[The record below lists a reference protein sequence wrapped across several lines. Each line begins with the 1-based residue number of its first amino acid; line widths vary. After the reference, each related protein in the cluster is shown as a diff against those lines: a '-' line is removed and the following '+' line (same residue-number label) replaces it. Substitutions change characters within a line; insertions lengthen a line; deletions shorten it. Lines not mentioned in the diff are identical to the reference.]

1 MNPRQR
7 RGILLM
13 IVAAI
18 GGVAV
23 FLTVVSYMSTLN
35 SELGTS
41 RTTLR
46 LTQDVQPYEEL
57 TQEMVEEYEVPAR
70 YFDSQTFIDDFAE
83 LTQEA
88 DRLPVASSALR
99 EGELLQRSMVIAA
112 PDLQEGEREI
122 AIMVDAETGV
132 AGKVGRQSRVDV
144 YATFNPGEGQPQ
156 ACAYRVLTDIEILD
170 IGDVGSTIDENT
182 GGTNNV
188 VPVTFRLSPDQAL
201 NLTYAEAFSSS
212 LRLAAVSPQ
221 GSGDPGNQEF
231 CSEDQLDG
239 LDVPS
244 DGSSGSGDSGDS
256 QKAPQTHQPQS
267 EGE

>member
-23 FLTVVSYMSTLN
+23 FLTVVSYVGTLN
-35 SELGTS
+35 SELGS
-41 RTTLR
+41 YRTALR

-57 TQEMVEEYEVPAR
+57 TPDMVEKYDVPAR
-70 YFDSQTFIDDFAE
+70 FFDSETFIGDFRE
-83 LTQEA
+83 LSEETG
-88 DRLPVASSALR
+88 RLPVSSSALR
-99 EGELLQRSMVIAA
+99 KGELLQHSMVIAA

-170 IGDVGSTIDENT
+170 IGDVGSTIDETT
-182 GGTNNV
+182 GDTNDV

-221 GSGDPGNQEF
+221 GSGAPGNQEF
-231 CSEDQLDG
+231 CAKDQLDEIEAQSG
-239 LDVPS
+239 
-244 DGSSGSGDSGDS
+244 GSGES
-256 QKAPQTHQPQS
+256 QEGSQTQQA

>member
-23 FLTVVSYMSTLN
+23 FFTVVSYVGTLN
-35 SELGTS
+35 SELGS
-41 RTTLR
+41 YRTALR
-46 LTQDVQPYEEL
+46 LTQDVQPYEEI
-57 TQEMVEEYEVPAR
+57 TPEMLEEYEVPAR
-70 YFDSQTFIDDFAE
+70 FFDSDHFIGDFAQISE
-83 LTQEA
+83 EVG
-88 DRLPVASSALR
+88 RLPVASSALR

-144 YATFNPGEGQPQ
+144 YATFNPGEGQQQ
-156 ACAYRVLTDIEILD
+156 ACAYRVLTNIEILD
-170 IGDVGSTIDENT
+170 IGDVGSTIDETT
-182 GGTNNV
+182 GGTNSV
-188 VPVTFRLSPDQAL
+188 VPVTFRLTPDQAL
-201 NLTYAEAFSSS
+201 NLTYAEAFASS

-221 GSGDPGNQEF
+221 GGGDPGSLEF
-231 CSEDQLDG
+231 CAEDQLDRIESQSG
-239 LDVPS
+239 
-244 DGSSGSGDSGDS
+244 GSQTAGDAPTGQSG
-256 QKAPQTHQPQS
+256 QQA